1 MSIKI
6 TDFAFV
12 GHPVAS
18 LRRAREF
25 YEGILGLSAP
35 EVIDGALD
43 SDRGM
48 LEYTVGSGTLAIT
61 TAWTD
66 GRPPEFPSRG
76 LVLEVKDFEATVAH
90 LKEHDV
96 FFEHGPFEGPGC
108 YIAVILDSDDNRI
121 GIHQRKKKDH

>member
-1 MSIKI
+1 MSIRI

-18 LRRAREF
+18 LRRARGF
-25 YEGILGLSAP
+25 YERVLGLPAP
-35 EVIDGALD
+35 EVIDGAVD

-48 LEYTVGSGTLAIT
+48 LEYAVGSGTLAIT

-76 LVLEVKDFEATVAH
+76 LVLEVEDFQATVAH

-96 FFEHGPFEGPGC
+96 FFELGPFEGPGC
-108 YIAVILDSDDNRI
+108 YIAVILDCDGNRI
-121 GIHQRKKKDH
+121 GIHQKKK